1 MYISRPKYMRQSP
14 DCPLVIFSFTALPS
28 CLHCSTLY
36 SSAFAQHCIVAHLVT
51 PPCCTHLHPHRLYPS
66 RVSPSDP
73 VSLLQVQ
80 PLPPISSESQH
91 WSTADDDHMSIS
103 VFPEGNR
110 ISVKRAVSGYKS
122 TSTPLVEMDVM
133 DCDEDYE
140 DMPNEGVPSVNTMPK
155 PEKPPAK

>member
-1 MYISRPKYMRQSP
+1 MLFRS
-14 DCPLVIFSFTALPS
+14 
-28 CLHCSTLY
+28 
-36 SSAFAQHCIVAHLVT
+36 VT
-51 PPCCTHLHPHRLYPS
+51 PPCCTHLHPHRLYPP
-66 RVSPSDP
+66 RVSPSNP

-80 PLPPISSESQH
+80 PLPPISSELQH

-122 TSTPLVEMDVM
+122 TLTPLVETDVM